1 MNDIEQGA
9 AGSGVTPMHLLLEE
23 WGTMGKTRF
32 PNVKGGL
39 ISKLIFNLSL
49 HIMME

>member
-1 MNDIEQGA
+1 MNDIEQAA
-9 AGSGVTPMHLLLEE
+9 AGSGLTPMHLLLDE

-39 ISKLIFNLSL
+39 ISYFFFNLDP
-49 HIMME
+49 HGVME